1 MFVSV
6 AFNCHFQLL
15 APLLTLLKRKDLLA
29 AVSQSVCV
37 YVGMQE
43 NEMAGNWVF
52 VQFRLCAGVDGRC

>member
-43 NEMAGNWVF
+43 NEMAGN
-52 VQFRLCAGVDGRC
+52 